1 MKQSHPR
8 KMTDSKYSPRSGP
21 TRLEMLW
28 PVRSLLILLLIIL
41 LAAVA
46 VAAWS
51 VFRPVIVTWPVPVI
65 RYNQAADINYIV
77 KLKESTF
84 LDQSSQGM
92 DLTYMTDYVDS
103 INPVFT
109 YQMQT
114 NRDTS
119 LSCEYEGFGTLRIRD
134 AVNPAVILFEKKISL
149 SPKKQL
155 NSNGRS
161 LQIEQALQAD
171 LADYQQLITDFQEE
185 SDIQAVYEL
194 AVGLDITV
202 LIDGIPQAVTVHSA
216 PALTLPL
223 ALDTFMV
230 TRQLPDQENHR
241 IWQAVSYQLILA
253 PLPLW
258 VHPLA
263 AGSCLTLLVLVLV
276 FTKNRRKRQFNK
288 VLRKMLRAAKG
299 RLMLIGNKAWEPE
312 WCIIV
317 TNYQAMIRTARK
329 LKHPVFCYVDRFSTN
344 PTAYFYVYYGEN
356 NYCYQYSEFPAAAGS
371 SSSADTDR
379 SIGPDSQT
387 APVYAEQEEIIP
399 VLTEQPD
406 FIPENS
412 NQPGNGG
419 KSSSQGYSALPDNPE
434 LSDEFNNPEIVLAR
448 LKYAPNHRPY

>member
-1 MKQSHPR
+1 MKQSHHR
-8 KMTDSKYSPRSGP
+8 KMTDSRYSARSGP
-21 TRLEMLW
+21 ARLELAW
-28 PVRSLLILLLIIL
+28 PVRSFLILLLLVLI
-41 LAAVA
+41 AAVA

-51 VFRPVIVTWPVPVI
+51 AFRPVIVTWPVPVV
-65 RYNQAADINYIV
+65 RYNQTADINYVV
-77 KLKESTF
+77 KLNDSTF

-92 DLTYMTDYVDS
+92 DLTYMTEYVAS

-109 YQMQT
+109 YLLET

-149 SPKKQL
+149 SPRKQL
-155 NSNGRS
+155 TGSGRS

-171 LADYQQLITDFQEE
+171 LTDYQQLIAEFQAE

-202 LIDGIPQAVTVHSA
+202 LINGIPQAITVRST

-223 ALDTFMV
+223 ALDTFTI
-230 TRQLPDQENHR
+230 TRQLPVQENHWV
-241 IWQAVSYQLILA
+241 WQAVSYQLVLA

-258 VHPLA
+258 IHPLA

-276 FTKNRRKRQFNK
+276 FTKNRRKRKFNK

-329 LKHPVFCYVDRFSTN
+329 LKHPVFCYVDRYSAN
-344 PTAYFYVYYGEN
+344 PIAYFYVYYGEN
-356 NYCYQYSEFPAAAGS
+356 NYCYQYSEFPVTTGS
-371 SSSADTDR
+371 SSSADGDR
-379 SIGPDSQT
+379 PEGPDLQT
-387 APVYAEQEEIIP
+387 APVFSEQEEPIP
-399 VLTEQPD
+399 VLAEQPD
-406 FIPENS
+406 FIPENRDY
-412 NQPGNGG
+412 PGSRG
-419 KSSSQGYSALPDNPE
+419 KSGSQGHSGLPENPE